1 MTRTGV
7 DHGSLPPGVSWPMQ
21 VDPNGNFLYVAR
33 GSAQDVTRPL
43 FLAVYSRSQG
53 AVVFSSLTT
62 RGVCGSLTPINNVIP
77 SAIFARGNQ
86 TFLYFTCSNTS
97 TLEYTVIDNTTGAVL
112 NSGTISNIPGL
123 PVSGSDDMTV
133 DPSGSFLIMEDFSA
147 GTVDVYSLDAVT
159 GAPSSQPITRVA
171 VKAPVSL
178 TTDATGTFIYVVD
191 LCSGGAFT
199 TQCSENSQIFAYQF
213 HKGEL
218 HPLHGSP
225 YKDSLGSF
233 STALVKP

>member
-1 MTRTGV
+1 
-7 DHGSLPPGVSWPMQ
+7 MQ

-62 RGVCGSLTPINNVIP
+62 RGVCGSLNPINNVIP

-97 TLEYTVIDNTTGAVL
+97 TLEYTVIDNTTGAIL
-112 NSGTISNIPGL
+112 NSGTISNIGKISNIPGV
-123 PVSGSDDMTV
+123 PVGGGSADVTV
-133 DPSGSFLIMEDFSA
+133 DPSGSFLIMGNFSA

-178 TTDATGTFIYVVD
+178 TMDATGTFIYVVD
-191 LCSGGAFT
+191 LCAGGAFT
-199 TQCSENSQIFAYQF
+199 TQCSENSQIFAYHF

-218 HPLHGSP
+218 QPLHGSP